1 MLHDL
6 PRVNHSSLLPT
17 EGHNSARVCIAY
29 NVAGKKPVVHRSGL
43 NHVQFPTIRSVYSGY
58 SIGFGGF
65 CAMVRIFEDT
75 KGENSSEGGLGK
87 IDEEAEVKAYSRVED
102 ARTDRRRV
110 YMVAAA

>member
-1 MLHDL
+1 
-6 PRVNHSSLLPT
+6 
-17 EGHNSARVCIAY
+17 
-29 NVAGKKPVVHRSGL
+29 
-43 NHVQFPTIRSVYSGY
+43 
-58 SIGFGGF
+58 
-65 CAMVRIFEDT
+65 MVRIFEDT